1 MHVGGENNDESA
13 NEGAYLVSKQ
23 LCKEYETSLLL
34 AVKEHGIRLIDKMDE
49 VTAGAMWSDLQ
60 VTLYQ

>member
-13 NEGAYLVSKQ
+13 KEGAYLLSKQ

-34 AVKEHGIRLIDKMDE
+34 AVKKNGISRIEKMDE
-49 VTAGAMWSDLQ
+49 VTAGAMWSDE
-60 VTLYQ
+60 